1 MVRQFKSDR
10 QRKAVMSKKRQ
21 GIVSCIRHAV
31 GLEMS
36 PAEKDKIMKAYE
48 KEIKADKRL
57 IRAGK
62 DMPSTW
68 LGEALTVT
76 GKIRLRNDQK
86 FLDRLRKKKK

>member
-1 MVRQFKSDR
+1 MAFKSDR
-10 QRKAVMSKKRQ
+10 QRKAVMSKKKR

-36 PAEKDKIMKAYE
+36 PEERKDIIKAYE

-57 IRAGK
+57 IKAGK
-62 DMPSTW
+62 DMPSTL

-76 GKIRLRNDQK
+76 GRIRLRNDQK
-86 FLDRLRKKKK
+86 FLGRLKKR